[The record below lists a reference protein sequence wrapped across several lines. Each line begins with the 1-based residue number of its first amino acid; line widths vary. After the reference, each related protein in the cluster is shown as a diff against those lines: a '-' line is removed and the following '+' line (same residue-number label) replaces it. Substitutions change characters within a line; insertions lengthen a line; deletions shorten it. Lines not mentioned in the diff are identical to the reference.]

1 MSENENKR
9 RLLSIG
15 NKVKLA
21 REEMNLTQEQFADKY
36 GYARTTLAKL
46 EAGIRDFKSTEIIT
60 LAKQLNVSSDYLL
73 GLSEGKTHKLDDMQ
87 KATGLSVEA
96 CESLEKW
103 NETKFMYVKLLKS
116 ISFLIEHG
124 HKFLEKLYEFL
135 FYHYYFADSKYA
147 ATFKLPENAELYQ
160 NFMLVYSSK
169 EIQEGRILVE
179 PDKLNYMHF
188 GEAIHEL
195 SELKNI
201 AEEILDKGGENNGKH
216 NETNE

>member
-60 LAKQLNVSSDYLL
+60 LAKQLNVSCDYLL
-73 GLSEGKTHKLDDMQ
+73 GLSEGKTHKLDDIQ
-87 KATGLSVEA
+87 KATGLTVGA
-96 CESLEKW
+96 CENLEKW
-103 NETKFMYVKLLKS
+103 NELKDFTFKQLKS

-124 HKFLEKLYEFL
+124 RIFLEKLYEFL

-147 ATFKLPENAELYQ
+147 ATFELPENAELYRD
-160 NFMLVYSSK
+160 FMLVYSSEDIK
-169 EIQEGRILVE
+169 EGRNLVE
-179 PDKLNYMHF
+179 TDKLNYMHF

-201 AEEILDKGGENNGKH
+201 AKEILNKGGDNKGDKN
-216 NETNE
+216 